1 MPDLGSSIRT
11 KLDTTL
17 IIEDKTDEKDKVHQ
31 CPLFALVSLNYLTAP
46 SLEVPWSQL
55 LALSISPEKEPPV
68 LSVGRHNDC
77 TVQLADLRV
86 SLHHF
91 EIAARRKH
99 CPTGLTSDAFA
110 YDCFLNDLSS
120 NGTSINGRTVGKG
133 LSQQLRSGDEICV
146 LPPHKVGQESRI
158 AFVFRNATEA
168 LATPE
173 VKQLDL
179 DELVICPICM
189 QSIYKCVALMPCFHN
204 FCMSCY
210 SEWMARKDECP
221 VCRTNVTAVM
231 KNHAMDAVIEAFL
244 EAFPDRR
251 RSISE
256 MQDMDARDRLRLT
269 TGGKVVKDFCMVA
282 PVGTRPASDL
292 NVNTSTVLPSAS
304 SQAQAVRGSTS
315 STPSTATAPSGTTTA
330 SGSGSVRSRMGTQVC
345 SVQ

>member
-1 MPDLGSSIRT
+1 MPDLFNTTRT

-17 IIEDKTDEKDKVHQ
+17 IIDGKIEEDEKAHQ

-91 EIAARRKH
+91 EIAARRKIS
-99 CPTGLTSDAFA
+99 PAGISTDAFA

-179 DELVICPICM
+179 DELVVCPICM

-244 EAFPDRR
+244 EAFPERR
-251 RSISE
+251 RTTAE
-256 MQDMDARDRLRLT
+256 MRDMDARDRLRLA
-269 TGGKVVKDFCMVA
+269 TGGKIVKDFCMVA
-282 PVGTRPASDL
+282 PVGTRPSTDITT
-292 NVNTSTVLPSAS
+292 NTSTVAP
-304 SQAQAVRGSTS
+304 STS
-315 STPSTATAPSGTTTA
+315 SQGARVSTSSPPTVSTLPSQGATPTATNAA
-330 SGSGSVRSRMGTQVC
+330 SVRSRLGTQVC

>member
-1 MPDLGSSIRT
+1 MPDFLQGTTTRS

-17 IIEDKTDEKDKVHQ
+17 ILDATLKTDVEEKVHQ

-91 EIAARRKH
+91 EIAARRKS
-99 CPTGLTSDAFA
+99 CPSGLISDAFA

-120 NGTSINGRTVGKG
+120 NGTSINGRIVGKG

-189 QSIYKCVALMPCFHN
+189 QSIYRCVALMPCFHN

-221 VCRTNVTAVM
+221 VCRQNVTAVM
-231 KNHAMDAVIEAFL
+231 KNHAMDAVIDAYL

-251 RSISE
+251 RTPAE
-256 MQDMDARDRLRLT
+256 MQDMDARDRLRLAQ
-269 TGGKVVKDFCMVA
+269 GGKVVKDFCMVA
-282 PVGTRPASDL
+282 PVGTRLSPDL
-292 NVNTSTVLPSAS
+292 TNSSTVPSATS
-304 SQAQAVRGSTS
+304 QAVRGTS
-315 STPSTATAPSGTTTA
+315 STTTTSAATTSIPTATGD
-330 SGSGSVRSRMGTQVC
+330 GNVRRRIGTQVC

>member
-1 MPDLGSSIRT
+1 MPELNATRT

-17 IIEDKTDEKDKVHQ
+17 IIDGKTDGDEKVHQ

-68 LSVGRHNDC
+68 LSVGRHIDC
-77 TVQLADLRV
+77 TVQLGDLRV

-91 EIAARRKH
+91 EISARRKH
-99 CPTGLTSDAFA
+99 SPTGLTSDAFA

-133 LSQQLRSGDEICV
+133 LSQQVRSGDEICV
-146 LPPHKVGQESRI
+146 LPHHKVGQESQI

-168 LATPE
+168 LATLE

-210 SEWMARKDECP
+210 SEWMSRKAECP
-221 VCRTNVTAVM
+221 VCRQNVTAVM

-251 RSISE
+251 RTPAE
-256 MQDMDARDRLRLT
+256 MQDMDARDRLRLA
-269 TGGKVVKDFCMVA
+269 TGGKVVKDSCMVA
-282 PVGTRPASDL
+282 PVGTRPSTDI
-292 NVNTSTVLPSAS
+292 TVLPSS
-304 SQAQAVRGSTS
+304 TSQAVRGSTS
-315 STPSTATAPSGTTTA
+315 RTSAAPTGTTTA
-330 SGSGSVRSRMGTQVC
+330 TGAGSVRSRMGTQVC